1 MPATGTTEPTA
12 APIATDDATEAAP
25 TAVSAATLPI
35 AFESPRARPA
45 RFCQAETPAD
55 TTTPTAV
62 EPTTRVASV
71 RAAMPAPTVSAAA
84 VAPTRVATA
93 VPARC
98 AAAPITRST
107 VGAMARSPSAE
118 TAPIAPPRAA
128 SAATTPACCMSSC
141 PLRASET
148 IVIPADTA
156 APAAPPPAAV
166 RPAPGAT
173 GRGSSDSGG
182 SGSPYC
188 WPTRAINWSGLLEFA
203 LKYSIGLNLAPGFFA
218 SHCARK
224 AAMLGFASATAS
236 RPMARSSLTEYARS
250 PITTRRASASP
261 TADCSWS
268 RFLPT
273 VSAVKSECL
282 SSTNRLSECGCGGV
296 PAACQVPWRPSWLSS
311 AGLPIAF
318 DAVSASVFEAALT
331 LSMCTVP
338 SDVLK

>member
-1 MPATGTTEPTA
+1 
-12 APIATDDATEAAP
+12 
-25 TAVSAATLPI
+25 
-35 AFESPRARPA
+35 
-45 RFCQAETPAD
+45 
-55 TTTPTAV
+55 
-62 EPTTRVASV
+62 
-71 RAAMPAPTVSAAA
+71 
-84 VAPTRVATA
+84 
-93 VPARC
+93 
-98 AAAPITRST
+98 
-107 VGAMARSPSAE
+107 
-118 TAPIAPPRAA
+118 
-128 SAATTPACCMSSC
+128 MSSC

-148 IVIPADTA
+148 IVMPADTA

-166 RPAPGAT
+166 RPAPGAV
-173 GRGSSDSGG
+173 GRSSDSGG

-188 WPTRAINWSGLLEFA
+188 LPTRAIRLSGVLEFA

-218 SHCARK
+218 SHCVRK
-224 AAMLGFASATAS
+224 AAMFGFASATAS
-236 RPMARSSLTEYARS
+236 RPMVRSSLTEYARS
-250 PITTRRASASP
+250 PITTCRASASP

-282 SSTNRLSECGCGGV
+282 SSTNRPSERGCCGV